1 VRERQHIF
9 MGYVVSHCPPSPCEF
24 HHLSGVDTRSIQ
36 IGRPTIA
43 TLEPF
48 LPGRDHSKELE
59 ELSRFEETQTE
70 ETSGAGSRRSF
81 VCASEKNRPLGDR
94 AIRLEASF

>member
-1 VRERQHIF
+1 MRHNIPHEDVLSF
-9 MGYVVSHCPPSPCEF
+9 SH
-24 HHLSGVDTRSIQ
+24 
-36 IGRPTIA
+36 GRPTIA